1 LILLNTDHH
10 HTYII
15 YIHVYVKGNSKTFGN
30 TNKNIKKQINK
41 IYGHEFMAFF
51 AQRGVKWRSN
61 IV

>member
-1 LILLNTDHH
+1 M
-10 HTYII
+10 